1 MKTSFIIILALL
13 LVGCASTQ
21 PSASPAPQSDASTRF
36 EEIKIKAEKGDAKAQ
51 HNLGNCYRTGEGV
64 AKDAVEAVK
73 WYRKAAEQGF
83 ARAQYSLGPC
93 YYTGEGVAKDIAEAV
108 EWVRKAAQ
116 TRDPLTRRMAS
127 AGPFG
132 EVIADFPT

>member
-64 AKDAVEAVK
+64 TKDAPEGVK
-73 WYRKAAEQGF
+73 WYRKAAEQGD
-83 ARAQYSLGPC
+83 AEGQCALGAC
-93 YYTGEGVAKDIAEAV
+93 YGEGVGVAKDPLEAV
-108 EWVRKAAQ
+108 KWFRKAAEQ
-116 TRDPLTRRMAS
+116 
-127 AGPFG
+127 GF
-132 EVIADFPT
+132 